1 MKIGNYNFEKKDFGW
16 LVFILILALCF
27 SIAGYFVGREYATE
41 VLSIV
46 STAISIVLSIVAILY
61 TLISGSNS
69 SSVNAETKAV
79 LENIDTKLLN
89 LEHKINQ
96 KQQVNIELEKRVA
109 MLENLKL
116 SGKDEK
122 KAVSDMIDSL
132 SKWIDD

>member
-16 LVFILILALCF
+16 LVSILVIALCF
-27 SIAGYFVGREYATE
+27 SVAGYFVGREYATE

-69 SSVNAETKAV
+69 SSVNTETKTM
-79 LENIDTKLLN
+79 LENIDKKLLD

-96 KQQVNIELEKRVA
+96 RQQVNTELEKRVA
-109 MLENLKL
+109 MLEHLKIT
-116 SGKDEK
+116 GEDEK
-122 KAVSDMIDSL
+122 KAVDDMIDSL
-132 SKWIDD
+132 NKWIND